1 MKLLFPTKQA
11 ILRYQK
17 LTKQNGNFS
26 QNVSFSAWESAAGV
40 NCTQHQIISNTF
52 PRRQCSDPITN
63 HMTGRN
69 CDVRVVLLS
78 CNVFFSSRTS
88 YFHHTYKERFKRV
101 VRQLIRVLRRNDRTN
116 QKTKTANNLSDNS
129 RTSDNWKTQFENT
142 SHMIYRQRRLCSKFS
157 LISMILRSCHEIL

>member
-1 MKLLFPTKQA
+1 MEISLKTFHSLPGKAQLEYTVHNIKFVPILFPE
-11 ILRYQK
+11 
-17 LTKQNGNFS
+17 G
-26 QNVSFSAWESAAGV
+26 SA
-40 NCTQHQIISNTF
+40 
-52 PRRQCSDPITN
+52 DPITN
-63 HMTGRN
+63 HMTDRN

-157 LISMILRSCHEIL
+157 LISLILRSCHEIL

>member
-1 MKLLFPTKQA
+1 MFTFCSQRIFDEIIVPNKTGHFKISEAHKAKWKFLSKRF
-11 ILRYQK
+11 ILCLGKRSWSTLYTTSLAMFFLAHAP
-17 LTKQNGNFS
+17 LTF
-26 QNVSFSAWESAAGV
+26 
-40 NCTQHQIISNTF
+40 TILT
-52 PRRQCSDPITN
+52 
-63 HMTGRN
+63 
-69 CDVRVVLLS
+69 
-78 CNVFFSSRTS
+78 
-88 YFHHTYKERFKRV
+88 KRV

>member
-11 ILRYQK
+11 ILKYQK

-40 NCTQHQIISNTF
+40 HCTQHQICSNTF
-52 PRRQCSDPITN
+52 PRRQCWSHYQPHDWLKLWCQ
-63 HMTGRN
+63 GSFA
-69 CDVRVVLLS
+69 LLQ
-78 CNVFFSSRTS
+78 CFFSSRTS

-157 LISMILRSCHEIL
+157 LISLILRSCHEIL

>member
-1 MKLLFPTKQA
+1 MEISLKTFHSLPGKAQLEYTVHNIKFVPILFPE
-11 ILRYQK
+11 
-17 LTKQNGNFS
+17 G
-26 QNVSFSAWESAAGV
+26 SA
-40 NCTQHQIISNTF
+40 
-52 PRRQCSDPITN
+52 DPITN
-63 HMTGRN
+63 HMTDRN

-78 CNVFFSSRTS
+78 CNVFFSSRVAPLT
-88 YFHHTYKERFKRV
+88 FTILTKRV